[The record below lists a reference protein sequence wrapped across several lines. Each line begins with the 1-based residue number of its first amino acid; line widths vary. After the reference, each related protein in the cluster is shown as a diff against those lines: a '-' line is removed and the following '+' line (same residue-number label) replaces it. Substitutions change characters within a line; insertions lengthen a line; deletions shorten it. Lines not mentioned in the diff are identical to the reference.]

1 MFFCCCFFAVVVF
14 ALNTIVVHLGLYWT
28 HRHMKL
34 YIISKPIYAVT
45 SKFQSNPQVCHCAH
59 ADLIY
64 FLLMDKQ
71 RYNLIF

>member
-1 MFFCCCFFAVVVF
+1 MLLLFFVAVVVF

-45 SKFQSNPQVCHCAH
+45 SKFQSNPQVCHCAYICR
-59 ADLIY
+59 LY
-64 FLLMDKQ
+64 LFLLMDKQ